1 MDNQNN
7 NGVNTILIVVILV
20 ILVGALVWFFTKSAP
35 QPDAGFEVDVNLP
48 ALNTEEEAE

>member
-7 NGVNTILIVVILV
+7 GGVNTLLIVVILV

-35 QPDAGFEVDVNLP
+35 EQESGLEIDVNLP
-48 ALNTEEEAE
+48 AGNNEAPAE